1 MTPDDLINT
10 PPYDAIFIIGMLVIC
25 SGSILCTIFGGKRKT
40 MEPQTVTELR
50 WYLARAN
57 TAFNEA
63 IKYRRDADT
72 NRIQA
77 ILDKAEAEK
86 ELAAHATKETKTN
99 LKNARAKVK
108 QADEK
113 FLEADKA
120 LLTVH
125 KQKIHLETELQHAQA
140 RKDPQCDTPTQNC
153 W

>member
-1 MTPDDLINT
+1 MHSLPNLQKL
-10 PPYDAIFIIGMLVIC
+10 GL
-25 SGSILCTIFGGKRKT
+25 T
-40 MEPQTVTELR
+40 MEPQTVTEH
-50 WYLARAN
+50 APN
-57 TAFNEA
+57 SDGTSTAFNEA
-63 IKYRRDADT
+63 YKYRHDADT

-125 KQKIHLETELQHAQA
+125 KQKIHLETELQHMQE
-140 RKDPQCDTPTQNC
+140 RKDPQCDTPTPNC